1 MDDLTPLHQLVEGM
15 GEAPVLLYRPGL
27 TYRLQRAGRGGD
39 RAMQNPPN
47 GAVIRYY
54 LAEEPEK
61 DVEVTLTFLDS
72 GGEEVRSFSRKAED
86 GDDAED
92 DDDPK
97 VPVEAGMN
105 AFVWDLTYPPLELP
119 DGTMDYMGY
128 SGGPTVVPG
137 SFQVKLTVGEWSQ
150 TQPLEVLKDPRLPHV
165 TEAQLR
171 EQMELGFRIRDRMA
185 ETYGA
190 IETVQSV
197 REQAKAVADRAEK
210 GGFGEELKTM
220 ADSMAAHLESI
231 EVELVQTKA
240 ESDQDM
246 INFPPQ
252 LDNQFGYLYG
262 QLAPAY
268 GPPTEPERA
277 RLRELEE
284 ELALLRGALQALLDT
299 DLADFNRKVRELGVG
314 PVVIPKF

>member
-1 MDDLTPLHQLVEGM
+1 
-15 GEAPVLLYRPGL
+15 
-27 TYRLQRAGRGGD
+27 
-39 RAMQNPPN
+39 MQNPPN

-72 GGEEVRSFSRKAED
+72 SGEEVRSFSRKAED
-86 GDDAED
+86 GDDADD

-137 SFQVKLTVGEWSQ
+137 SFQVKLTVGEWSR

-171 EQMELGFRIRDRMA
+171 EQMEFGFRIRDRMA
-185 ETYGA
+185 EAYGA
-190 IETVQSV
+190 IETIQSV

-299 DLADFNRKVRELGVG
+299 DLAEFNRKVRELGVG
-314 PVVIPKF
+314 PVVIPKG